1 MLAFNPTDV
10 TVRADGRLHHSVGS
24 CKRGDKERRGSKVST
39 LPCQQGFIS
48 RETKGEPLIYPAER
62 KERREEG
69 GGREGGNRKER
80 GRGGE
85 EKTARN
91 YPERSSSISVQ
102 K

>member
-24 CKRGDKERRGSKVST
+24 CNRGDKERRGSKVST

-69 GGREGGNRKER
+69 VAGGLGEGGRE
-80 GRGGE
+80 
-85 EKTARN
+85 
-91 YPERSSSISVQ
+91 
-102 K
+102 